1 VTRPLGRA
9 GTGLALALAA
19 SAGGAG
25 CNMNEPSYY
34 PAPAPVEIGGPNAGG
49 DPFAII
55 ELPFRPPRTD
65 EQESLRE
72 ESQRKG
78 FAVPWLRTDNVSV
91 SVLYTITNL
100 GDKPATA
107 KLELDGASE
116 FANYDVIALRAAQA
130 MAAINNEDEIEVLPL
145 LEVAPFAVP
154 AAGQVTGMLREDD
167 FDEAALDL
175 DALAR
180 FGAAPATVLVNNSQ
194 KNGAGLEALPPEHVR
209 PALYRVRVA
218 LVGNGHLRLN
228 LVVRVRDEAS
238 QLLTTG
244 GLPFAPNPPAYA
256 PPMMPPAP

>member
-1 VTRPLGRA
+1 MRPLRRA
-9 GTGLALALAA
+9 AAGLALAVC
-19 SAGGAG
+19 AGGSA

-34 PAPAPVEIGGPNAGG
+34 PAPAPVEIGGAAAMA
-49 DPFAII
+49 DPYATV

-65 EQESLRE
+65 EQQSLRD
-72 ESQRKG
+72 ESMRKG

-116 FANYDVIALRAAQA
+116 FANYDVVALRAA
-130 MAAINNEDEIEVLPL
+130 AALAKMNNQTEIEVLPL
-145 LEVAPFAVP
+145 LETAPVALAPGA
-154 AAGQVTGMLREDD
+154 QVTGMLREDD

-180 FGAAPATVLVNNSQ
+180 FGATPATVIINNS
-194 KNGAGLEALPPEHVR
+194 KKSNVGLENLPREHVR
-209 PALYRVRVA
+209 PALYRVRAA
-218 LVGNGHLRLN
+218 LVGTGHLRLEV
-228 LVVRVRDEAS
+228 VVRVRDEAS
-238 QLLTTG
+238 QLLTSG
-244 GLPFAPNPPAYA
+244 GSPFAPNPPAYA